1 MTARVFVPLVG
12 ANGEAAR
19 LFEAIADATEPPP
32 HPARLLPQISEL
44 FDFGLYPVGQ
54 VAREAATRFIA
65 ARRQKLWLT
74 RSNGRE
80 TPWNLL
86 ISDTEIGRLTEENS
100 KSAGLALAI
109 EAICQAFGRDPGVVF
124 ATGEIALPSAP
135 GALTAHVAAVGGVRG
150 KLALIGDYLVQHR
163 KLLEGQKIVL
173 ALPGQSLDGRAL
185 AEAEAPTLKRLSEAA
200 RGLGSD
206 LQILFLDSLDDLE
219 TALGPFRLPE
229 IVTPRRATAAAVAA
243 LALAG
248 LAFGY
253 QSIANAPV
261 ALTFEPAVAGEI
273 ESGAEPRRA
282 RYDQQRDKIVPLRP
296 CYNAQR
302 EPLVVGGETL
312 VFRVRAHDNF
322 PLIGSFR
329 PARLFVVS
337 VSRAADPVV
346 LDSARFKAIGAAD
359 TVAGLTA
366 AIPIEPVEDEIRL
379 FVVATRDPGLDA
391 TRLQAELRAALKGL
405 SGAAVLTTT
414 TSFLADRLGNV
425 VDYQFKVTNDASAC
439 ST

>member
-1 MTARVFVPLVG
+1 
-12 ANGEAAR
+12 
-19 LFEAIADATEPPP
+19 
-32 HPARLLPQISEL
+32 
-44 FDFGLYPVGQ
+44 
-54 VAREAATRFIA
+54 
-65 ARRQKLWLT
+65 
-74 RSNGRE
+74 
-80 TPWNLL
+80 
-86 ISDTEIGRLTEENS
+86 
-100 KSAGLALAI
+100 
-109 EAICQAFGRDPGVVF
+109 
-124 ATGEIALPSAP
+124 
-135 GALTAHVAAVGGVRG
+135 VRG

-173 ALPGQSLDGRAL
+173 ALPAQSLDGRPL
-185 AEAEAPTLKRLSEAA
+185 AEAEAATLKRLSEAA
-200 RGLGSD
+200 HGLGST
-206 LQILFLDSLDDLE
+206 LQILFLNSLDDLE

-229 IVTPRRATAAAVAA
+229 IVTPRRAAAAAAVA
-243 LALAG
+243 LALVG
-248 LAFGY
+248 LTFGY
-253 QSIANAPV
+253 DTLVNAPV
-261 ALTFEPAVAGEI
+261 ALTFEPAVAGDVEN
-273 ESGAEPRRA
+273 GAEPRRA
-282 RYDQQRDKIVPLRP
+282 RYDQQRDKIVPLSP
-296 CYNAQR
+296 CYSAQR

-322 PLIGSFR
+322 PLIASFR

-359 TVAGLTA
+359 TAAGLTA

-391 TRLQAELRAALKGL
+391 TRLQAELRAALHGL

-439 ST
+439 SA